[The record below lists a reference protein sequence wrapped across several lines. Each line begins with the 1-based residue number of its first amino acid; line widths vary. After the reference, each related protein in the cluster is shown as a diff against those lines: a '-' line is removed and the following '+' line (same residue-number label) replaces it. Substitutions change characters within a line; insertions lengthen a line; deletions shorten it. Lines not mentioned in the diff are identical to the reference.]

1 MVFWNQPLCLHTLL
15 SSVLLADIWSTAC
28 APVVHLLLHTLQT
41 LVQPVP
47 LQQASQLVLWK
58 VSGPLR
64 EWRSVRRHWSMSEEL
79 SRTNYFHFKTFKNK
93 KSLSNNCSLRVRC
106 TSGGLWNMV
115 RRLLENSFMSLRI
128 SCFISGGRLAKSSE
142 LMSIELGSSHMSPWD
157 MKNKLTLV
165 SEDSYTINV
174 KTVTH
179 MWTETQGDE
188 FYWIYKEEF
197 VKEKLQKYVNILG
210 RGYQFGALSECN
222 DTILPDTC
230 NNYQPFPPPPL
241 VLPPPPLSCK
251 CNRKTFRCL
260 LLHTMFDM
268 ALNKDNHAFY

>member
-1 MVFWNQPLCLHTLL
+1 M
-15 SSVLLADIWSTAC
+15 
-28 APVVHLLLHTLQT
+28 
-41 LVQPVP
+41 
-47 LQQASQLVLWK
+47 
-58 VSGPLR
+58 
-64 EWRSVRRHWSMSEEL
+64 
-79 SRTNYFHFKTFKNK
+79 
-93 KSLSNNCSLRVRC
+93 RC

-142 LMSIELGSSHMSPWD
+142 LMSIELGSSHTSPWD

-210 RGYQFGALSECN
+210 RWYQFGALQSAMTPFYLIHVI
-222 DTILPDTC
+222 TI
-230 NNYQPFPPPPL
+230 NHF
-241 VLPPPPLSCK
+241 
-251 CNRKTFRCL
+251 L
-260 LLHTMFDM
+260 LLLSFFLLLWAVNATGKHSDVCYCT
-268 ALNKDNHAFY
+268 LCLIWH